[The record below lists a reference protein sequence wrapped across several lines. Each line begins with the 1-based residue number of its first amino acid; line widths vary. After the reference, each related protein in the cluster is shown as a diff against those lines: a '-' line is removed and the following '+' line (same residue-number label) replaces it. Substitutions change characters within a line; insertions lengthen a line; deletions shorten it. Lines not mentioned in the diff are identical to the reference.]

1 MITKKEQLIALLNLT
16 EEEKRFYDTEE
27 GMLPLKIPAH
37 YASLIDTDNPNDPLR
52 RQVVPSSEE
61 LKIDERTTLDPLAEE
76 EYGVTERLI
85 HRYPNRVAFLTTDIC
100 AIHCRH
106 CFRRRFTATDQ
117 GPATSDQIKEAA
129 AYVAEHP
136 QVKEILFTGGDV
148 LTLSNVQLKEM
159 ITTFRA
165 VRPDLII
172 RLCTRMPAAH
182 PARITDE
189 LVAMIKSFDSA
200 PFYLMTQFNHP
211 NELSEQAVAAVAR
224 FVDRGI
230 MALNQSVLLS
240 GVNDDVETLVLLSE
254 RLVQSRIVPYYLFQG
269 DLVQSTAHLRVP
281 LNKTLI
287 LEAELRKRVSGLGMP
302 TLAVDLPHGGGKVPL
317 STHYLVGER
326 EKGVWE
332 FITVD
337 GKKRFYYDP
346 VY

>member
-37 YASLIDTDNPNDPLR
+37 YASLIDPDNPNDPLR

-76 EYGVTERLI
+76 EYGVTDRLI

-148 LTLSNVQLKEM
+148 LTLS
-159 ITTFRA
+159 
-165 VRPDLII
+165 
-172 RLCTRMPAAH
+172 
-182 PARITDE
+182 
-189 LVAMIKSFDSA
+189 
-200 PFYLMTQFNHP
+200 
-211 NELSEQAVAAVAR
+211 
-224 FVDRGI
+224 
-230 MALNQSVLLS
+230 
-240 GVNDDVETLVLLSE
+240 
-254 RLVQSRIVPYYLFQG
+254 
-269 DLVQSTAHLRVP
+269 
-281 LNKTLI
+281 
-287 LEAELRKRVSGLGMP
+287 
-302 TLAVDLPHGGGKVPL
+302 
-317 STHYLVGER
+317 
-326 EKGVWE
+326 
-332 FITVD
+332 
-337 GKKRFYYDP
+337 
-346 VY
+346 